1 MPSQKEAQ
9 IQRSLVSKSLLN
21 EIQSAF
27 VAIFGNVL
35 HPKSFAAVGLELFS
49 WSRGWLD
56 KAMDHALVGGYAKQ
70 KKGD

>member
-1 MPSQKEAQ
+1 LVAKS
-9 IQRSLVSKSLLN
+9 SLI
-21 EIQSAF
+21 EREDTF

-56 KAMDHALVGGYAKQ
+56 KAMDHALVGGYAK
-70 KKGD
+70 

>member
-1 MPSQKEAQ
+1 
-9 IQRSLVSKSLLN
+9 LVSKSLLN

-56 KAMDHALVGGYAKQ
+56 KAMDHALVGGYAK
-70 KKGD
+70 

>member
-1 MPSQKEAQ
+1 MVAKS
-9 IQRSLVSKSLLN
+9 SLI
-21 EIQSAF
+21 EREDTF

-56 KAMDHALVGGYAKQ
+56 KAMDHALVGGHAKS
-70 KKGD
+70 KKGN